1 LSALGFR
8 PADCTRA
15 LEECGGR
22 LDDAALWLTHNAQ
35 PVPAP
40 TVTVQDPG
48 KTGTINFHAVEIK
61 TGSVNVCV
69 IDDCGDCDV
78 PLLEISLSHLGL
90 KQVMFSSCVNLMFIR
105 YYK

>member
-1 LSALGFR
+1 M
-8 PADCTRA
+8 DCMHA

-40 TVTVQDPG
+40 TVAPNDMN
-48 KTGTINFHAVEIK
+48 KNSAINFHAVEIK
-61 TGSVNVCV
+61 TGSVNICV

-78 PLLEISLSHLGL
+78 PLLELSLSHLGL
-90 KQVMFSSCVNLMFIR
+90 KQVRPILYCLCNISLMAAQLLLI
-105 YYK
+105 Y